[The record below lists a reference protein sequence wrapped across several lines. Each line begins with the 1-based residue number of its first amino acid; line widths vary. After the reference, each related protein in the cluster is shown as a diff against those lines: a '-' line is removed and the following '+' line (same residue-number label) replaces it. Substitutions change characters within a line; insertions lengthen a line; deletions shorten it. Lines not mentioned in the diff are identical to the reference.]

1 MTKKGF
7 DLGDC
12 MPYL

>member
-7 DLGDC
+7 IE
-12 MPYL
+12 

>member
-7 DLGDC
+7 PVLSKNI
-12 MPYL
+12 